1 MKNDLATVGAF
12 SPQEVPDADI
22 MAAQIKLWEFLG
34 RRVRSYTMG
43 DSSSV
48 RIETAQELLHSAC
61 YLLGIDLSGNPSA
74 LKSVLDWDL
83 DRRFTD
89 AIKTVEEKIQTAQRL
104 WQAACLSAPQIEN
117 TSLGSTLRSIGSF
130 SKRYHY
136 HYFAHEIPCDIDY
149 QLCHPVPETLLGVD
163 YIIEY
168 LRRILIEQDFLRRFE
183 PALCI
188 RVLNAYCV
196 DYKGLLINLYEPV
209 ATNAIGLAL
218 VHGDIRGLNISLQQ
232 REHIA
237 ALLEPLPKKQSV
249 SSLRSAASSVC
260 TALDIRQLEAQRYLQ
275 KLAENLYPRIHA
287 ALSAGSLEGI
297 FLTCQ

>member
-1 MKNDLATVGAF
+1 MKNELTPVGAF
-12 SPQEVPDADI
+12 SPQETTDTDI
-22 MAAQIKLWEFLG
+22 MAVQIKLWEFLG

-61 YLLGIDLSGNPSA
+61 YVLRIDLNGNPSV

-83 DRRFTD
+83 DCRFAD
-89 AIKTVEEKIQTAQRL
+89 GIKAVEQKIQTAGRL
-104 WQAACLSAPQIEN
+104 WQAACISIPKIEN
-117 TSLGSTLRSIGSF
+117 ISLHATLKSIGSF

-136 HYFAHEIPCDIDY
+136 RYFAHEIPCDIDY

-188 RVLNAYCV
+188 GLLDAYYP
-196 DYKGLLINLYEPV
+196 DYKGLLINLYEPI

-218 VHGDIRGLNISLQQ
+218 IDSDPLKLDISSQEQER
-232 REHIA
+232 IA
-237 ALLEPLPKKQSV
+237 AILEPLPRKQSICA
-249 SSLRSAASSVC
+249 LHSAASSVC
-260 TALDIRQLEAQRYLQ
+260 STLKIRRPVVRQYLRR
-275 KLAENLYPRIHA
+275 LAAGLYPRIHA
-287 ALSAGSLEGI
+287 ALSVGNLDGV
-297 FLTCQ
+297 FLSCQ